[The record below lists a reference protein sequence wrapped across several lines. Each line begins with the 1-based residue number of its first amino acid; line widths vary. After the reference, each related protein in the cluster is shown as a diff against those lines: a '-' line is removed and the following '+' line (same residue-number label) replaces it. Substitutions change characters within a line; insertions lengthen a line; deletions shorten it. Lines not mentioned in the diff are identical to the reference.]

1 MALFM
6 NFSIDDEYLDDE
18 SFGIQLFIDQ
28 ETTISKGS
36 TLSVPVTEPE

>member
-1 MALFM
+1 M

-28 ETTISKGS
+28 ETTIS
-36 TLSVPVTEPE
+36 